1 MLSFALFEEDSF
13 FAWHSFGSIRY
24 KIEGSKLPIS
34 DSFIIILCTK
44 QMKISNGEN
53 DT

>member
-24 KIEGSKLPIS
+24 KIEGSKTPNIRQLYYNPV
-34 DSFIIILCTK
+34 
-44 QMKISNGEN
+44 
-53 DT
+53 